1 MTAKDD
7 FLKSIKTRHT
17 SSLIPI
23 LDIPNYY
30 DAIVDDLRNQGLFGQ
45 ELSKEIP
52 KNLRAICPICH
63 TWADSARLSTVSW
76 IRKEGRENVRM
87 TRYGPVSRLLDG
99 RCQSSDCS
107 SNEILLIWR
116 SQPEIEID
124 IATVIQRLDNEKKK
138 PIQQFLRPDII
149 AYTIDAILDLKLS
162 KQPADIYTVYTGRNF
177 GDIYVWISLIPSLIS
192 ESSIK
197 KYIFP
202 QGYLNYFEQLMLLSG
217 WDSGNIAVMH
227 WIYAPYFENQL
238 FCSLSFIAEKN
249 LNSESSAQADG
260 IILPLQLLNDEEKRH
275 LGLH

>member
-1 MTAKDD
+1 
-7 FLKSIKTRHT
+7 
-17 SSLIPI
+17 
-23 LDIPNYY
+23 
-30 DAIVDDLRNQGLFGQ
+30 
-45 ELSKEIP
+45 
-52 KNLRAICPICH
+52 
-63 TWADSARLSTVSW
+63 
-76 IRKEGRENVRM
+76 M

-116 SQPEIEID
+116 SQPEIEIN

-162 KQPADIYTVYTGRNF
+162 KQPADIYTVYTGRTF

-197 KYIFP
+197 KYTFP